1 MKFDEKKFYEKY
13 KGKITCAYKKDI
25 YVDKEGKER
34 CKAKRTEEREKYIFN
49 ELTKEV
55 VLIECPLD
63 CLAIEFEE
71 EVTIK
76 EKKKTATSEQINEW
90 IYQTSKNATDLKID
104 NCIVSHGGTS
114 PYFYAF
120 NFQNLIET
128 KEKECKKE
136 LAKLIVPFEAW
147 DFLDKSNLGSTLIPI
162 INRPHWKE
170 SKYKGTIHEIMSGKN
185 PDKHKNNLPDIILQ
199 RIIDNERP
207 NFIRSVKSSESD
219 INSISI
225 TSVISTTGLK
235 KKGSEYQGANVWHG
249 SSTGMNF
256 VVNPSKNVWHCFR
269 CNVGGS
275 VAKAIALNK
284 GIINSCDEDLSPEQ
298 FKEVLQIAREEYGLK
313 KPETKKQEHS
323 QNTLSG
329 NFIFDKNRI
338 INPTIFSCHKI
349 GNSFGY
355 GFLLPKEIPVIDKKT
370 NQIVARR
377 QIRSPA
383 VITSNRELIEP
394 NGETENKFKIK
405 YIAIPNEL
413 ELRIDL
419 ETISK
424 YLKGENE
431 NLSGEEILNQIKK
444 EGYEKFLFFHNPL
457 WYDVH
462 SLWDMATYFFQLFN
476 TFPILEL
483 RGVSGSA
490 KSKTMNVSRL
500 FTLNPTQIMVNPSEA
515 SLFRVTHSKRPTKY
529 IDEAEKLFMFIG
541 GNWQS
546 SPIVELINGSYTKGS
561 SVPRLEKQGN
571 DFRVVYYQCYSPTMI
586 GSIRGLR
593 DATETRAIT
602 HIMTKALDKDKRGEL
617 EVEDFITE
625 SLYQDIRN
633 KLYLFA
639 LGNWEKVEQ
648 IYKELKIE
656 NLKKRDF
663 QLWKPILTIAKII
676 NEDLFNSVL
685 NFAVKISEQRKQ
697 DFISEGSVDY
707 KILEVLKQKV
717 FAGENL
723 VYIQFISNIVNQNR
737 EKKIA
742 NKTISN
748 HLDKLGFKEFREK
761 NRYGSH
767 LNITKEIFETIT
779 SPLIPDFSEQSSQ
792 SSHLHINNIN
802 NINNSD
808 ECMTNCDEDKKTSV
822 TNVTENDEYDEYIEV
837 TNKDF
842 EKNKKNF
849 LENIDFSELDSE
861 FEGDSENE

>member
-1 MKFDEKKFYEKY
+1 MKFEEKNFYEKY

-25 YVDKEGKER
+25 YLDKEGKER
-34 CKAKRTEEREKYIFN
+34 CKAKRTEQREKYIFN
-49 ELTKEV
+49 ELTEEV

-63 CLAIEFEE
+63 CLAIEFEKAVKINE
-71 EVTIK
+71 E
-76 EKKKTATSEQINEW
+76 KKTATPEQIKEW
-90 IYQTSKNATDLKID
+90 IKQTSENANAHKID

-120 NFQNLIET
+120 NFQNLIEK

-136 LAKLIVPFEAW
+136 LAKLIVPSEAW

-170 SKYKGTIHEIMSGKN
+170 SKYNGAIHEIIEGKA

-207 NFIRSVKSSESD
+207 NFIRSEKSSESD

-235 KKGSEYQGANVWHG
+235 KRGSEYQGANVWHG
-249 SSTGMNF
+249 SSTGINF

-269 CNVGGS
+269 CNAGGS
-275 VAKAIALNK
+275 VAKAIGLNK
-284 GIINSCDEDLSPEQ
+284 GIISSCDENLSPEQ
-298 FKEVLQIAREEYGLK
+298 FKEVLKIAREEYGLK
-313 KPETKKQEHS
+313 KPEPQKQEHS
-323 QNTLSG
+323 KNTLSG
-329 NFIFDKNRI
+329 NFIFDKDKI

-349 GNSFGY
+349 GDSFGY

-419 ETISK
+419 ETINL
-424 YLKGENE
+424 YLEGKNKKV
-431 NLSGEEILNQIKK
+431 SGEEILNQIKK
-444 EGYEKFLFFHNPL
+444 EGYEKFLFFHNIL
-457 WYDVH
+457 WYDIH
-462 SLWDMATYFFQLFN
+462 SLWDIATYFFQLFN

-546 SPIVELINGSYTKGS
+546 SPVVELINGSYTKGS

-571 DFRVVYYQCYSPTMI
+571 DFKVIYYQCYSPTMI
-586 GSIRGLR
+586 GSIAGLR

-602 HIMTKALDKDKRGEL
+602 HIMTKAPDKDKRGEL
-617 EVEDFITE
+617 ETEDFIE
-625 SLYQDIRN
+625 DSLYQEIRN
-633 KLYLFA
+633 NLYLFA
-639 LGNWEKVEQ
+639 LDNWKQVEQ
-648 IYKELKIE
+648 TYKELKIE

-676 NEDLFNSVL
+676 NEDLFNRVL

-697 DFISEGSVDY
+697 DFIPEGSFDY
-707 KILEVLKQKV
+707 EIIEILKDSIDK
-717 FAGENL
+717 GETII
-723 VYIQFISNIVNQNR
+723 YIQAIA
-737 EKKIA
+737 EKFNKNKERKIA
-742 NKTISN
+742 NKTLSN

-761 NRYGSH
+761 NRNGSY
-767 LNITKEIFETIT
+767 LKVTKEVFEIIV
-779 SPLIPDFSEQSSQ
+779 SPIIPDFSSQSSQ
-792 SSHLHINNIN
+792 SSHLHINNIK
-802 NINNSD
+802 NSD
-808 ECMTNCDEDKKTSV
+808 ECVTNCDKDKKTGV
-822 TNVTENDEYDEYIEV
+822 TNVTNRDEYDEYIEV
-837 TNKDF
+837 TNQDF

-849 LENIDFSELDSE
+849 AEKIDFSKLDKE
-861 FEGDSENE
+861 FEK